1 MNQAAKKLLEQSAD
15 QEYIEKLT
23 DTIKVFNQTIQT
35 VSEQLEY
42 LIEILED

>member
-1 MNQAAKKLLEQSAD
+1 MNEAAKQLIEQSAD

-23 DTIKVFNQTIQT
+23 DILKVFNQTLQT

-42 LIEILED
+42 LIEILE